1 MFKTAIAH
9 VEGQLSYDEALNN
22 FRTAFPDYEVRG
34 IKQSNVGWIA
44 FIQKEAYQDNP
55 EGYPAVAEEDTSPGA
70 DDESM
75 MMEVEVGE
83 GEEESYEEEEA
94 KQGDLIEELEEAIDK
109 VERLVDEIKD
119 SEADED
125 EVRPFEEDE
134 EMEDLL
140 APELAEELEMEEE
153 GMGMEKEMPLMIA
166 REKEAGVSF
175 NSATREVQKL
185 IRTEKEFRG
194 YKLAGVEEKKDRFV
208 AKLVKKN

>member
-9 VEGQLSYDEALNN
+9 VEGQLSYDDALNN

-55 EGYPAVAEEDTSPGA
+55 ESYPAAAEEDSSPGA
-70 DDESM
+70 DNESM
-75 MMEVEVGE
+75 MLEVEVGE

-109 VERLVDEIKD
+109 VERIVDEIKD

-125 EVRPFEEDE
+125 EVRPFEDGE

-153 GMGMEKEMPLMIA
+153 EGMEKEMPLMIA